1 MFPLRLKRTGLY
13 AGSPTDGLGGPNGSE
28 VPGARPFTSGRRTR
42 TVHSLRR
49 KRTANR
55 RSGRGPAC
63 RDAVRGER
71 YAFACATRESPRGAP
86 GRTPVR
92 PRGTAWEPS
101 GRRPE
106 DGRPDRPACSAEGEA
121 ARILLAEAERADAR
135 GRLIDRIDQS
145 GPGEPTARPMNETGR
160 SGVNQVSWPPRTA
173 RSRGRGSGRA
183 H

>member
-71 YAFACATRESPRGAP
+71 YAFACATRESPRGASRQDAGAP
-86 GRTPVR
+86 QRNGL
-92 PRGTAWEPS
+92 GAIWETS
-101 GRRPE
+101 GRRTAGQAGLLGG
-106 DGRPDRPACSAEGEA
+106 GRSSTNPSGGS
-121 ARILLAEAERADAR
+121 ERADAR
-135 GRLIDRIDQS
+135 GRLIVRIDQS